1 MGKHDCNQEI
11 VKEGNKT
18 GYKLVQSKKRG
29 QHVKNL
35 LLYNDRK
42 FWKEWRKL
50 KPKRNIE
57 RGLDQT
63 QKLTGDLLRT
73 FGKKYVNSC
82 ENKELLNEFL
92 VKYEDEAIKYKNKR
106 DM

>member
-1 MGKHDCNQEI
+1 M
-11 VKEGNKT
+11 
-18 GYKLVQSKKRG
+18 
-29 QHVKNL
+29 
-35 LLYNDRK
+35 
-42 FWKEWRKL
+42 
-50 KPKRNIE
+50 
-57 RGLDQT
+57 QT